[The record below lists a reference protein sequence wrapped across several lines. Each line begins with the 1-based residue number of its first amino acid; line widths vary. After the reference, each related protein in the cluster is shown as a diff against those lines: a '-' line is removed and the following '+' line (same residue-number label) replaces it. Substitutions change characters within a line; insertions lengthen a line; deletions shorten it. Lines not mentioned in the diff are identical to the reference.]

1 MLPGF
6 SGSLVSEY
14 FAETLLQEMFEGAL
28 GERTRDAARRQF
40 WNWRRGPAR
49 QMGPVTSARGVHD
62 LAAVPLIRALGFV
75 PALLFTDAGGAFVLS
90 SLGDPAGTPVL
101 LAAPWSEPLDGVWR
115 LAARS
120 VLATG
125 AAWCL
130 STNGRRVRLLEVRRA
145 VAGGFVE
152 FDLEC
157 AVEDDAAFAALWGM
171 LRRESFEPPAL
182 IERVSVASSRHAVG
196 VCKSLRVGV
205 LDAIGALLSGFA
217 GAAPRKTEAETD
229 PADLDGLHEQ
239 ALTVVYRVLFLL
251 FAESRGLVPLWH
263 PVYRRSYSIEALR
276 DLAERPGRARGLW
289 EALQA
294 VSRLAHSGCRAGNLR
309 VTPFNGRLF
318 APAATPLAESGR
330 LDDEAARRVVLA
342 LSTTAGRAGTGR
354 TRISYRDLGVE
365 QLGAVYESVLDYR
378 PRLVSPTER
387 LEPELSRPTARRQP
401 RPLVVSSRSSGVSS
415 APSSS
420 EPTLLRGRPVAS
432 RAARM
437 DVRLEPGSGVRK
449 ATGTF
454 YTPRAITTYLVRRT
468 LAPLAEDTSPEAI
481 LALRIVDPAMG
492 SGAFLVAACR
502 YLADAYESAL
512 IAAGGCHASDI
523 SDGDR
528 RLFRRLVAQRCL
540 YGVDRNPVAVQL
552 ARLSLWLCTLA
563 PERPLTFL
571 DHRLLV
577 GDSLIGAAVDDVGR
591 PPPGAARRRS
601 SSRGETPLPLF
612 DADDIGA
619 AIRNV
624 LPARQRVASM
634 PDESL
639 AVVREKERIL
649 ARITGSSSPL
659 SAWKAAA
666 DLWCGFAFRNGNR
679 ESSARVYPALADALL
694 LGRSSLPAP
703 VVEQWLAESRA
714 EAATRRF
721 FHWTLEFP
729 EAFYS
734 DEGAPVA
741 DAGFDAVIGNP
752 PWDMVRDDNGGS
764 DERASARANADALLR
779 FARSSGVYRAQ
790 GDGHAN
796 LYQLFVER
804 AFRLTRAGGR
814 MGLVV
819 PWGLASDAGCVG
831 LRRLLLDHSEV
842 DSWVGFENTSAIFPI
857 HRSVRFLLMTASVG
871 GRTDSLPCRLGER
884 DPEVL
889 DSHGESL
896 EPCGRPPAVVLPRRL
911 LERLS
916 PDDLAVPDIRTSADI
931 ALLEKIAAAV
941 PFLGSPAAWGAE
953 FGRELNASDDRR
965 HYDGA
970 SDGVPVLEGKHVEP
984 FRVRAPANVNR
995 LPANAAVRLLGEAR
1009 TWDRPRLAYRDV
1021 ASATNRLTLIAAI
1034 VPRGHVTV
1042 HTLFCLKTP
1051 LPLRDQEFLCG
1062 VLNSFVANYLVRL
1075 RVTTH
1080 VTTRIMSRLHVP
1092 RPSPQS
1098 SLFATV
1104 ADLSAHLLRSPSPQQ
1119 DLAYPALQAAVAH
1132 LYDLTADELRHIL
1145 GTFPLIDGQ
1154 TKTETMARYES
1165 CELAK

>member
-1 MLPGF
+1 MLPGI

-14 FAETLLQEMFEGAL
+14 FAETLLQEAFAGAL
-28 GERTRDAARRQF
+28 GERTRAAARRQF
-40 WNWRRGPAR
+40 LNWRGGQAC
-49 QMGPVTSARGVHD
+49 QMGPVTNARGVHD
-62 LAAVPLIRALGFV
+62 LAAVPLMRTLGFA
-75 PALLFTDAGGAFVLS
+75 PALLSSDAAGAFILS
-90 SLGDPAGTPVL
+90 SLGDTANAPVL
-101 LAAPWSEPLDGVWR
+101 ITGPWSEPLDAVWR
-115 LAARS
+115 HAARS
-120 VLATG
+120 VLATD

-130 STNGRRVRLLEVRRA
+130 STNGRSVRLLAVRRA
-145 VAGGFVE
+145 VARGFVQ
-152 FDLEC
+152 FDLDA
-157 AVEDDAAFAALWGM
+157 AVEDDAAFAALWGL
-171 LRRESFEPPAL
+171 LRRESFDTPPL

-196 VCKSLRVGV
+196 VCRSLRVGV
-205 LDAIGALLSGFA
+205 LDSIGALLSGFA
-217 GAAPRKTEAETD
+217 SALARKVDAD
-229 PADLDGLHEQ
+229 PSELDGLHEQ

-276 DLAERPGRARGLW
+276 DLAEAPGRARGLW

-294 VSRLAHSGCRAGNLR
+294 ISRLAHSGCRAGNLR

-318 APAATPLAESGR
+318 APAATPLAEGGR
-330 LDDEAARRVVLA
+330 LNDEAARRVVLA
-342 LSTTAGRAGTGR
+342 LSTTSGGAGAGR

-378 PRLVSPTER
+378 PRLVP
-387 LEPELSRPTARRQP
+387 A
-401 RPLVVSSRSSGVSS
+401 

-420 EPTLLRGRPVAS
+420 GPTLLPGGPPVRRAGRI
-432 RAARM
+432 
-437 DVRLEPGSGVRK
+437 DVRLEPGGGIRK

-454 YTPRAITTYLVRRT
+454 YTPRALTTYLVRRT
-468 LAPLAEDTSPEAI
+468 LAPLVDGASPEAI
-481 LALRIVDPAMG
+481 LGLRVVDPAMG

-502 YLADAYESAL
+502 YLAGAYESAL
-512 IAAGGCHASDI
+512 VTAGGCHASDI
-523 SDGDR
+523 GDADR

-577 GDSLIGAAVDDVGR
+577 GDSLIGAAVDDVGG
-591 PPPGAARRRS
+591 PPPGATRRRS
-601 SSRGETPLPLF
+601 NPVEELLLPLF
-612 DADDIGA
+612 DADDVGP
-619 AIRNV
+619 AIRGV
-624 LPARQRVASM
+624 LPARRRVASM

-639 AVVREKERIL
+639 GVVREKERIL

-666 DLWCGFAFRNGNR
+666 DLWCGFAFRGGSRDSN
-679 ESSARVYPALADALL
+679 ARLYPALADAILR
-694 LGRSSLPAP
+694 GRSSLPAA
-703 VVEQWLAESRA
+703 VVERWLVESRA
-714 EAATRRF
+714 GASARRF

-734 DEGAPVA
+734 DSGAPLA

-752 PWDMVRDDNGGS
+752 PWNMVRDDNDGDGT
-764 DERASARANADALLR
+764 RASARADADGLLG

-790 GDGHAN
+790 GDGHTN

-819 PWGLASDAGCVG
+819 PWGLASDAGCTG
-831 LRRLLLDHSEV
+831 LRRLLLDRSRI

-889 DSHGESL
+889 DAPVESL
-896 EPCGRPPAVVLPRRL
+896 EPTARPLALLLSRRL

-916 PDDLAVPDIRTSADI
+916 PEDLAVPDIRTPADV
-931 ALLEKIAAAV
+931 ALLEKIAATV
-941 PFLGSPAAWGAE
+941 PFLGSPAGWGAE

-965 HYDGA
+965 HFGRA
-970 SDGVPVLEGKHVEP
+970 AGGLPVLEGKHVEP
-984 FRVRAPANVNR
+984 FQVRAPADVRR
-995 LPANAAVRLLGEAR
+995 LPAAAAARLLGEAR

-1021 ASATNRLTLIAAI
+1021 ASATNRLTLIAAV

-1051 LPLRDQEFLCG
+1051 LALRDQEFLCG

-1080 VTTRIMSRLHVP
+1080 VTARIMSRLPVP
-1092 RPSPQS
+1092 RPPAHSPVH
-1098 SLFATV
+1098 AAV
-1104 ADLSAHLLRSPSPQQ
+1104 ADLAARLLRSPSPQQ
-1119 DLAYPALQAAVAH
+1119 EPAYAEVQAAVAH
-1132 LYDLTADELRHIL
+1132 LYGLTSEELRHIL
-1145 GTFPLIDGQ
+1145 GTFPLIDEDI
-1154 TKTETMARYES
+1154 KSRTMTAFES
-1165 CELAK
+1165 NSPPGSHRS